1 LIKEKKKPRAKRR
14 LKMPPTFRALRY
26 PDFRYLWLGQLAH
39 SATMWMEQVV
49 RPLLILE
56 LTGSALQVGFVVATR
71 MVPQLIFG
79 LLAGVVAD
87 RYDKR
92 LVLMASQTV
101 TMAMHFL
108 LAVLL
113 LSGRIEAW
121 HVFVTAFI
129 SGGSMAF
136 NQPTRQSLIPRIVP
150 AEIML
155 NAISLNTA
163 AMNLMRVLGA
173 GLAGILLIF
182 FDYGQVYLLNAVIS
196 LYVIWTTTKIAL
208 TQHSPAPGVTVEPVA
223 AAKTS
228 ILHDLLEGFR
238 YMAANRMVFYL
249 TGMALVLFVIGMPY
263 QQVFIPLLALEVLQV
278 GRSGAGWML
287 ALIGIGS
294 LIASLTMASVRHLH
308 RRGLILMGFL
318 VVFGLALLLLS
329 QSRSFLLSAIALI
342 LAGCMTTAYHSLNV
356 SLLLEQTTM
365 KFQGRVLSLM
375 SLDRGFV
382 SVGAVLS
389 GALAETLGPQ
399 FGLAIIAL
407 ACIGVTLLIYFFSP
421 ALRKIN

>member
-1 LIKEKKKPRAKRR
+1 
-14 LKMPPTFRALRY
+14 MVPTFRALRY

-39 SATMWMEQVV
+39 SAAMWMEQVV

-113 LSGRIEAW
+113 LTGKIETW

-136 NQPTRQSLIPRIVP
+136 NQPTRQSMIPRIVP

-163 AMNLMRVLGA
+163 AMNLMRILGA
-173 GLAGILLIF
+173 GLAGVLLIF
-182 FDYGQVYLLNAVIS
+182 LDYGQIYLLNAVIS
-196 LYVIWTTTKIAL
+196 LYVIWTTTQIAL
-208 TQHSPAPGVTVEPVA
+208 TEHTPAPGVIVEAGA

-238 YMAANRMVFYL
+238 YMAGNRRVFQL
-249 TGMALVLFVIGMPY
+249 AGMALVLFVIGMPY
-263 QQVFIPLLALEVLQV
+263 QQVFVPLLALDVLQV

-308 RRGLILMGFL
+308 RRGLIL
-318 VVFGLALLLLS
+318 
-329 QSRSFLLSAIALI
+329 
-342 LAGCMTTAYHSLNV
+342 AGCMTTAYHSLNV
-356 SLLLEQTTM
+356 SLLLEQTSLQ
-365 KFQGRVLSLM
+365 FQGRVLSLM

-382 SVGAVLS
+382 SVGAVIS

-407 ACIGVTLLIYFFSP
+407 ACIAVTLQIYFFVP
-421 ALRKIN
+421 TLRKIN

>member
-1 LIKEKKKPRAKRR
+1 
-14 LKMPPTFRALRY
+14 MGPTFRALRY

-92 LVLMASQTV
+92 LVLMASQAV

-113 LSGRIEAW
+113 LTGRIEGW

-163 AMNLMRVLGA
+163 AMNLMRILGA

-182 FDYGQVYLLNAVIS
+182 LDYGQVYLLNAVIS
-196 LYVIWTTTKIAL
+196 LYVIWTTTKIAM
-208 TQHSPAPGVTVEPVA
+208 TQHSPAAGVTEEPAA

-238 YMAANRMVFYL
+238 YMAANRVVFYL
-249 TGMALVLFVIGMPY
+249 AGMALVLFVIGMPY

-294 LIASLTMASVRHLH
+294 LIASLTMASVRNLH

-329 QSRSFLLSAIALI
+329 QSRSFFLSAVALI

-382 SVGAVLS
+382 SVGAVIS

-399 FGLAIIAL
+399 FGLAIISL
-407 ACIGVTLLIYFFSP
+407 ACIVVTLLIYFFVP
-421 ALRKIN
+421 TLRKIN